1 MATRIVLGLVD
12 DITGRRAATT
22 VRLGLDGVRYEI
34 DLVDDTELRRVL
46 APWIAAARPT
56 GSAAAARHQDR
67 AHIRRWARQH
77 GHRVPARGPLP
88 AATIRA
94 FHERT

>member
-1 MATRIVLGLVD
+1 MAKRIVLGLVD
-12 DITGRRAATT
+12 DITGRPGAST
-22 VRLGLDGVRYEI
+22 VRFGLDGTCYEI
-34 DLVDDTELRRVL
+34 DLTDDTDLRQVL

-56 GSAAAARHQDR
+56 GGAAGARDQDR
-67 AHIRRWARQH
+67 AAIRRWARQH

-94 FHERT
+94 FRERT